1 MKVMIPVVDKS
12 DSKENIARAFISSE
26 YSCIYDC
33 ENKSYEWKTAKEI
46 SPEAG
51 NLSMKLKQ
59 QGINYIIS
67 QEMPLLALMLFQ
79 DSGLQVYKAK
89 GASVAEN
96 VELFHKNQLELFTIQ
111 SSLSTTMNC
120 ASACSSCKT
129 ICS

>member
-12 DSKENIARAFISSE
+12 GSKENIASGFISTE

-33 ENKSYEWKTAKEI
+33 ESKSYEWKTAREI

-51 NLSMKLKQ
+51 NLSLKLKQ
-59 QGINYIIS
+59 QGIKCIIS

-79 DSGLQVYKAK
+79 DSGLQVYKAR
-89 GASVAEN
+89 GNNLEEN
-96 VELFHKNQLELFTIQ
+96 VKLFHSNQLEPFTIQ
-111 SSLSTTMNC
+111 SSLSSTMNC
-120 ASACSSCKT
+120 ASACSSCNT